1 MYDHGDE
8 SFLGAFGRAEKEAF
22 QEVQVSK
29 IFTFKPKTN
38 ESSNYS
44 LNETRNKKKKVKLSV
59 KFKNG

>member
-29 IFTFKPKTN
+29 IFTFNALASK
-38 ESSNYS
+38 YS
-44 LNETRNKKKKVKLSV
+44 LYEIRN
-59 KFKNG
+59 

>member
-29 IFTFKPKTN
+29 IFTFKPK
-38 ESSNYS
+38 
-44 LNETRNKKKKVKLSV
+44 
-59 KFKNG
+59 

>member
-29 IFTFKPKTN
+29 IFTFNTLASK
-38 ESSNYS
+38 YS
-44 LNETRNKKKKVKLSV
+44 LNEIRNKTKVNLNL